1 MIVAE
6 SDAFEFVF
14 PDSEAVAMASVRRLL
29 VESEGGATV
38 LVPIRPL
45 VLGDVPIAVKAVSSA
60 AADFVRTTVLVKV
73 GGGTS

>member
-14 PDSEAVAMASVRRLL
+14 PDSKAVAMASVRRLL
-29 VESEGGATV
+29 VEPEGGATV